1 MAIDKLRIQQVVS
14 ILLDNATKYSEAGKP
29 VEIEARAGEEL
40 ITVSVRDSGGGI
52 SAAEVDNIFERF
64 VRFSKHNQGLG
75 LGLSIAK
82 AIVEAHGGQIVV
94 ESVQGQGS
102 CFTFTLPVERLS

>member
-1 MAIDKLRIQQVVS
+1 VEVGARY
-14 ILLDNATKYSEAGKP
+14 AAGL
-29 VEIEARAGEEL
+29 V
-40 ITVSVRDSGGGI
+40 TVSVSDSGGGI
-52 SAAEVDNIFERF
+52 SAAEVENIFERF

-102 CFTFTLPVERLS
+102 CFSFTLPAERLV